1 MDKIRIASRAIL
13 VGMCIFGDFKVCD
26 LLKSQFET
34 KNQYYCT
41 FIVLLVV
48 CLLSIIDWGGYT
60 TKKSSGGG
68 GGGAK

>member
-13 VGMCIFGDFKVCD
+13 VGMCVFGDFKV
-26 LLKSQFET
+26 
-34 KNQYYCT
+34 
-41 FIVLLVV
+41 
-48 CLLSIIDWGGYT
+48 GGYT